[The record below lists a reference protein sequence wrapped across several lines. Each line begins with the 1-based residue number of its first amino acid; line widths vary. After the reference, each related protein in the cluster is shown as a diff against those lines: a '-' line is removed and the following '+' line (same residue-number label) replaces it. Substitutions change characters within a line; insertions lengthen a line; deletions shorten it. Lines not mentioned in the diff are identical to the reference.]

1 MIDILLA
8 TYNGE
13 KFLKEQ
19 IDSLKNQS
27 YSDWRLLVHDD
38 GSIDKTIDIIK
49 EYQRNDPR
57 IILIEDGIKFGNA
70 GKNFMH
76 LLSFSTSDFV
86 MFCDQDDIWM
96 HDKIELHYNGIKDK
110 KTPAMIYSNG
120 YIYKNNVNIQIEF
133 ITFHRNNIQ
142 DSIFLNGG
150 IHGCCVMINKLMLE
164 KINHIFP
171 DYVYMHDHFITI
183 LSVTFGETIYIDKPL
198 MLYRQHDNN
207 VTGNIETSF
216 FLRLKTFLNYN
227 NPIIEKRHY
236 NANKSFYETYKL
248 IMDEKKRKLFK
259 DYLRFTEVNI
269 IQRLRIVVRN
279 SFKVIS
285 VKNLVLKTLL
295 RKPI

>member
-13 KFLKEQ
+13 NFLKEQ

-27 YSDWRLLVHDD
+27 YYDWRLLIHDD

-86 MFCDQDDIWM
+86 MFCDQDDIWL
-96 HDKIELHYNGIKDK
+96 HNKIEFHYNGIKDK

-164 KINHIFP
+164 KINNIFP
-171 DYVYMHDHFITI
+171 DYVYMHDHFITM

-259 DYLRFTEVNI
+259 DYLRFTEVNL
-269 IQRLRIVVRN
+269 IQRLVIVIKN

>member
-19 IDSLKNQS
+19 IVSVQNQS
-27 YSDWRLLVHDD
+27 HAGWRLLIHDD
-38 GSIDKTIDIIK
+38 GSVDNTIAIIK
-49 EYQRNDPR
+49 DFLSDPR
-57 IILIEDGIKFGNA
+57 IILVDDGIKFGNA

-76 LLSFSTSDFV
+76 LLSLSTSDFI

-96 HDKIELHYNGIKDK
+96 ENKVEIHFNGIRHR
-110 KTPAMIYSNG
+110 KTPTMIYSNG
-120 YIYKNNVNIQIEF
+120 YIYKNNINTQIEF
-133 ITFHRNNIQ
+133 ITFHRNNLQ

-150 IHGCCVMINKLMLE
+150 IHGCCVMLNRLLLE

-171 DYVYMHDHFITI
+171 DYVYMHDHFVTM

-207 VTGNIETSF
+207 VTGNIETSLF
-216 FLRLKTFLNYN
+216 RKLKTFLNYH
-227 NPIIEKRHY
+227 NPIIERRHY
-236 NANKSFYETYKL
+236 NANKSFFETYKR
-248 IMDEKKRKLFK
+248 IMDEGKRKLFI
-259 DYLRFTEVNI
+259 DYLRFPEVNLV
-269 IQRLRIVVRN
+269 QRLAIVIKN
-279 SFKVIS
+279 SFKVVN
-285 VKNLVLKTLL
+285 VKNLIIKTFL

>member
-27 YSDWRLLVHDD
+27 YSDWRLLIHDD

-76 LLSFSTSDFV
+76 LLSFSTSDFI

-96 HDKIELHYNGIKDK
+96 HDKIEFHYNGIKDK

-164 KINHIFP
+164 KINNIFP

-259 DYLRFTEVNI
+259 DYLRFTEVNL
-269 IQRLRIVVRN
+269 IQRLVIVIRN